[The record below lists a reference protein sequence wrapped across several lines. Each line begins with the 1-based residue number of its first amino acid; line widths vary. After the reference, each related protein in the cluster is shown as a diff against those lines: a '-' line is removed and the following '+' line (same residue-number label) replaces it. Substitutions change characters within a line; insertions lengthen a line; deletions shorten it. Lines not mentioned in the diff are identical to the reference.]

1 MEKDRAYYRAVEQ
14 TLTLADFE
22 RGKHSPEHSFFH
34 LERMRLLCALLG
46 NPHLGVPSVHI
57 AGTKGK
63 GTTAAMITAILGS
76 AGYKVGL
83 ATSPHLHSLT
93 ERIRIGPEPIS
104 KNDFTNLV
112 KQIWP
117 VVLEAGQNS
126 QYGEVTWFE
135 FMVSAA
141 FHFFRESN
149 VDFQVVETG
158 LGGRLDAT
166 NILLPIVS
174 VITSIS
180 LDHVNILGD
189 TLAKI
194 ASEKAGIIKDEIPV
208 IISPQHWESM
218 NVMTEI
224 AADCNAPVKK
234 VSDDYSVDVKN
245 KDLSG
250 QYLHVRTPLRNY
262 EFKLP
267 LLGIHQTENALTAIC
282 AIETLKQ
289 SGYLIDDDSVEV
301 GLSKVCWPG
310 RFEVLET
317 SGPTLIVDGA
327 HNPYSMERLVETVND
342 HMDNCKVIIV
352 FGAIGGHDIVNML
365 EPLKSL
371 NPVLIP
377 VSSRHPKAIGAEI
390 VRIASANCDIVT
402 TKAYGSV
409 SEGLDHAFSLAGQSD
424 LILGTGSLSVVAE
437 VSEVI
442 KEIPPEIYPNL
453 P

>member
-1 MEKDRAYYRAVEQ
+1 
-14 TLTLADFE
+14 
-22 RGKHSPEHSFFH
+22 
-34 LERMRLLCALLG
+34 MRLLCAQLG
-46 NPHLGVPSVHI
+46 NPQSDIPSVHI

-76 AGYKVGL
+76 SGYKVGL
-83 ATSPHLHSLT
+83 VTSPHLHSLT
-93 ERIRIGPEPIS
+93 ERIRIGSEPIS
-104 KNDFTNLV
+104 KSDFTNLV
-112 KQIWP
+112 NQIWP
-117 VVLEAGQNS
+117 VVLETGQNS
-126 QYGEVTWFE
+126 QYGGVTWFE

-141 FHFFRESN
+141 FHFFRESD

-166 NILLPIVS
+166 NILLPIIS

-189 TLAKI
+189 TLTKI
-194 ASEKAGIIKDEIPV
+194 ASEKAGIIKDKIPV
-208 IISPQHWESM
+208 VISPQRGESM
-218 NVMTEI
+218 NVMTGI

-234 VSDDYSVDVKN
+234 VSDNYSVVIKN

-250 QYLHVRTPLRNY
+250 QYLQVKSPLRNY

-267 LLGIHQTENALTAIC
+267 LLGIHQTENALAAIC
-282 AIETLKQ
+282 AIETIKEL
-289 SGYLIDDDSVEV
+289 GYPIDEDSVET

-310 RFEVLET
+310 RFEVLKT

-327 HNPYSMERLVETVND
+327 HNPYSMERLVDTVND
-342 HMDNCKVIIV
+342 HMDNSKVIVV
-352 FGAIGGHDIVNML
+352 FGATGGHDLGNML
-365 EPLKSL
+365 EPLKL
-371 NPVLIP
+371 MDPVLIP
-377 VSSRHPKAIGAEI
+377 VSSRHPKSIESAIVGT
-390 VRIASANCDIVT
+390 ASSNCDIVT
-402 TKAYGSV
+402 TKAFGSV
-409 SEGLDHAFSLAGQSD
+409 SEGLDHAFNLAGQND
-424 LILGTGSLSVVAE
+424 LILGTGSLSVAAE